1 MLLRWFYNVA
11 LTLFF
16 LFYSPFFFF
25 RMFRHRKTAGSLKQ
39 RFGFVPRLPRFPKL
53 RVWIH
58 AVSVGELL
66 AIQPLVQKL
75 SEENL
80 LLVISTTTAAGN
92 QVARQKYAKLAEAII
107 FFPFDFSF
115 SVKRSLEA
123 VQPDLFLM
131 VETEIW
137 PNFIWNCARRRIPT
151 LMVNGRIS
159 DHSFPRYLLI
169 RRLLAPAL
177 RQVHRFCM
185 QTAEDA
191 RRLIQL
197 GADSSRVRVTGNLK
211 YDIEPLRHPHRLNQL
226 IRELLGTGP
235 KVPLLVAG
243 STAPG
248 EEKMLLDVLRE
259 IRKQRIP
266 LKMVIAPRH
275 PERFREAADLLQGGE
290 FTFIRRSFFSDSDLA
305 HPLRTEVTYDIFL
318 LDSMGE
324 LTGVYEAAT
333 VVFVGKSLV
342 PGGGQNVLEPAYFG
356 KPILFGPY
364 MDNFRE
370 IAETFVQQEA
380 AIQVAD
386 GSELARRLLEL
397 LRNRELRASL
407 SERASKIISDNRG
420 AAHNTMHEIR
430 ELVNRHQSSVIRHQ
444 TDD

>member
-1 MLLRWFYNVA
+1 MI
-11 LTLFF
+11 
-16 LFYSPFFFF
+16 
-25 RMFRHRKTAGSLKQ
+25 RHRKTTASLKQ
-39 RFGFVPRLPRFPKL
+39 RLGFLPRLPRFPKL
-53 RVWIH
+53 RAWVH

-66 AIQPLVQKL
+66 AIHPLIQKL

-80 LLVISTTTAAGN
+80 SLVISTTTAAGN
-92 QVARQKYAKLAEAII
+92 HVARERYADLAEAIV

-115 SVKRSLEA
+115 CVKRSLEA
-123 VQPDLFLM
+123 IRPDFFLM

-151 LMVNGRIS
+151 VMVNGRIS

-169 RRLLAPAL
+169 RRLLTPAL

-185 QTAEDA
+185 QTTEDA

-197 GADSSRVRVTGNLK
+197 GADPARIRVTGNLK
-211 YDIEPLRHPHRLNQL
+211 YDIEPLRRPRRLNQL
-226 IRELLGTGP
+226 IRELLGAGS

-243 STAPG
+243 STASG
-248 EEKMLLDVLRE
+248 EEKILLDVLRE
-259 IRKQRIP
+259 IRKQRVA

-275 PERFREAADLLQGGE
+275 PERFREVADLLQREE
-290 FTFIRRSFFSDSDLA
+290 FTFIRRSFFSDSDLI

-318 LDSMGE
+318 LDSIGE

-333 VVFVGKSLV
+333 AVFVGKSLV
-342 PGGGQNVLEPAYFG
+342 PGGGQNILEPAYFG

-370 IAETFVQQEA
+370 IAETFLQQEA
-380 AIQVAD
+380 AIQVID
-386 GSELARRLLEL
+386 GPELAQHLLEL
-397 LRNRELRASL
+397 LRNRELRAAMSQ
-407 SERASKIISDNRG
+407 RASKIVSDNRG

-430 ELVNRHQSSVIRHQ
+430 ELVDRQQSSAIRGR
-444 TDD
+444 TDE